1 MSETLIDTETKSDK
15 VEKADEISGRGRP
28 AAGQD
33 PVKRDQIMEGARR
46 VFMDKGFDAA
56 SMNDVTREAGVSKGT
71 IYVYFDNKE
80 ELFEA
85 LVEEERCKIFQNL
98 YEVLDRE
105 DNLRDVLEDF
115 GMALSYKITSDKV
128 VMAQR
133 TVIGVAERIP
143 ELGLR
148 FYEKGPKQG
157 HAKVEAFLNRAIAK
171 GLLEI
176 ADVDLAAYQLSE
188 LCMAGLLRQRL
199 YGYRRQSPADHE
211 IRYVVRAGVDV
222 FLKAYGTEA
231 FAAQDKVRPV
241 E

>member
-1 MSETLIDTETKSDK
+1 MSDILVETEAKPDRAEEAL
-15 VEKADEISGRGRP
+15 GRGRP

-157 HAKVEAFLNRAIAK
+157 HAKVEAFLKRAIAK

-176 ADVDLAAYQLSE
+176 PDVDLAAYQLSE

-222 FLKAYGTEA
+222 FLKAYGTKT
-231 FAAQDKVRPV
+231 FVAQDKARPV
-241 E
+241 Q

>member
-1 MSETLIDTETKSDK
+1 
-15 VEKADEISGRGRP
+15 
-28 AAGQD
+28 
-33 PVKRDQIMEGARR
+33 
-46 VFMDKGFDAA
+46 
-56 SMNDVTREAGVSKGT
+56 
-71 IYVYFDNKE
+71 
-80 ELFEA
+80 
-85 LVEEERCKIFQNL
+85 
-98 YEVLDRE
+98 
-105 DNLRDVLEDF
+105 
-115 GMALSYKITSDKV
+115 MALSYKITSDKV

-176 ADVDLAAYQLSE
+176 PDVDLAAYQLSE

-222 FLKAYGTEA
+222 FLKAYGTET
-231 FAAQDKVRPV
+231 FVAQDKARPV

>member
-1 MSETLIDTETKSDK
+1 MSDILVDTEAKPDRA
-15 VEKADEISGRGRP
+15 EEALGRGRP

-98 YEVLDRE
+98 YEVLDRD

-157 HAKVEAFLNRAIAK
+157 HAKVEAFLERAIAK

-176 ADVDLAAYQLSE
+176 PDVDLAAYQLSE

-222 FLKAYGTEA
+222 FLKAYGTET
-231 FAAQDKVRPV
+231 FVAQDKARPV